1 MKKIIYALSAL
12 AMLTVTACS
21 TTTVVCTVEGDLNAG
36 IAAQL
41 VTLAACKN
49 PAGIVADLQG
59 VEADLKL
66 CPASDKDK
74 GLLQDA
80 CALLLPAIVNLA
92 NSNHILQDG
101 QCDLS
106 KGTVDSLLATACN
119 ALPASAKKIKVLK
132 K

>member
-1 MKKIIYALSAL
+1 MKKIILALSML
-12 AMLTVTACS
+12 AATACS
-21 TTTVVCTVEGDLNAG
+21 TTTVVCTVEGDLNSG

-59 VEADLKL
+59 VEKDLNL
-66 CPASDKDK
+66 CPSSDKEK
-74 GLLQDA
+74 GLIQDA

-106 KGTVDSLLATACN
+106 KGTIDSLLTTACG
-119 ALPASAKKIKVLK
+119 ALPSSVKKVKVIKK
-132 K
+132 